1 MTVNLGDTG
10 GPAQVVERL
19 FVTRVLGFTRPRL
32 RVRIRTQIERFIC
45 IQPREV
51 PLPYAF
57 QRAMGIREE
66 LRGNPGVGHEI
77 TLLLESKGHHIHGG
91 VEHSDHP
98 AVVHAVGGES
108 IQGFAGVTV
117 AAHSPDSVH
126 DGAFVVAHHEVH
138 VGQGAKGWFEN
149 VKDFFGVLPAIEEVT
164 REYPADVFIAQP
176 GFG

>member
-10 GPAQVVERL
+10 GSTELIERV
-19 FVTRVLGFTRPRL
+19 FVACVLGFTRPRL

-66 LRGNPGVGHEI
+66 LRCNPGVGHEI
-77 TLLLESKGHHIHGG
+77 TLLSEGKRHHIHSG
-91 VEHSDHP
+91 VEHSDHS
-98 AVVHAVGGES
+98 AVVHAVGGER
-108 IQGFAGVTV
+108 IQGFAGITV
-117 AAHSPDSVH
+117 AAHAPNSVY
-126 DGAFVVAHHEVH
+126 DGAFVVAHHQVH
-138 VGQGAKGWFEN
+138 VGQGAKGRFEN
-149 VKDFFGVLPAIEEVT
+149 VKDFFGVLSAIEEVT
-164 REYPADVFIAQP
+164 GEYPADVFIAQP

>member
-1 MTVNLGDTG
+1 MTVNLGDIG
-10 GPAQVVERL
+10 GPVQVVERV
-19 FVTRVLGFTRPRL
+19 FVACVLGFTRPRL
-32 RVRIRTQIERFIC
+32 RIRIRTQIERFIC

-51 PLPYAF
+51 PLPHVF

-66 LRGNPGVGHEI
+66 LRRNPGVGYEI
-77 TLLLESKGHHIHGG
+77 TLLPESKGHHIHGG
-91 VEHSDHP
+91 VEHGDHS

-117 AAHSPDSVH
+117 AAYAPDSVH
-126 DGAFVVAHHEVH
+126 DGAFVVAHHQVH
-138 VGQGAKGWFEN
+138 IRQGTKGGFKD

-164 REYPADVFIAQP
+164 GEYPADVFIAQP